1 MRILWR
7 IASDTPD
14 YVAHDLSGRGAEI
27 TGGRWNRKGVPVVYA
42 ATTASLAALETIVHF
57 AAAGLPLNRFLVR
70 IDLPDDLWAA
80 RRSATAVSLDVG
92 WNAVPAGKVSLD
104 FGDAWLKAA
113 ATPLVLEVPSVIVP
127 EESNVLL
134 NPRHPGIARVRATKL
149 RLWQYDGRLIPRSP

>member
-1 MRILWR
+1 MRTLWR

-14 YVAHDLSGRGAEI
+14 YVAHDLSGKGAEI
-27 TGGRWNRKGVPVVYA
+27 TGGRWNRKGLPVVYCA
-42 ATTASLAALETIVHF
+42 ATAALAALETIVHF

-70 IDLPDDLWAA
+70 IDLPDDVWKF
-80 RRSATAVSLDVG
+80 RRSATAASLDVG

-104 FGDAWLKAA
+104 FGESWLKDPAG
-113 ATPLVLEVPSVIVP
+113 PLVLEVPSVIVP

-134 NPRHPGIARVRATKL
+134 NARHPHMSRVKATKL

>member
-1 MRILWR
+1 MKVLWR

-14 YVAHDLSGRGAEI
+14 YEAHDLSGKGAEI
-27 TGGRWNRKGVPVVYA
+27 TGGRWNRKGLPVVYTA
-42 ATTASLAALETIVHF
+42 PTASLAALETIVHF

-80 RRSATAVSLDVG
+80 RLSATTRTLRVG
-92 WNAVPAGKVSLD
+92 WNAVPPGKVSLD

-113 ATPLVLEVPSVIVP
+113 AGAMVLEVPSAVVP

-134 NPRHPGIARVRATKL
+134 NARHPDMARVRAAKL
-149 RLWQYDGRLIPRSP
+149 RLWQYDGRLVKP